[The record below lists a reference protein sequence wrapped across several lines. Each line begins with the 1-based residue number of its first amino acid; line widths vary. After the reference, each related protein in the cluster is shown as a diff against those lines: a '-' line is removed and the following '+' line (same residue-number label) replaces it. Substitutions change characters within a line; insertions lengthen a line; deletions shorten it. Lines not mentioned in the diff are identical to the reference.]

1 MMSLFILLSVLAAM
15 IFIEKK
21 SHWVFWVISS
31 ISAGLALL
39 TISPSIIVVP
49 LVGLMLG
56 VNYISQWKKQSQ
68 PGLWLGYFRWMLLF
82 IGIICLVYVVLWPG
96 MWVNPG
102 KMLYEVF
109 GNAISYAFQGSQLDV
124 AKGLNPSRF
133 SIDSSGIIPY
143 FTSLFWRSTPITW
156 LGVLFGCIGFLASIG
171 KKANTIDSTFT
182 PLIKRSIIYLG
193 LIAAYFVLIFGIA
206 KGRNSP
212 HYILMSFVCLEMIAG
227 IGLVYAIRWI
237 GARIRP
243 VRQGWIMIVLAISL
257 LGVHIAS
264 GISQFPY
271 YYTYLNPLM
280 RLLVKGNPDAGY
292 GEGLEKAGEYLSNK
306 PNGSTLTAISLFGY
320 GSFSYF
326 FSGQFFHMPPTDIM
340 EPSLLEDIRQSDYLV
355 VYDIYQKRFYRPA
368 LLMDSLKGISPEKT
382 IEINNLDYVSI
393 YKVSDLP
400 ESLYKSLNQ

>member
-1 MMSLFILLSVLAAM
+1 MV
-15 IFIEKK
+15 FIEKK
-21 SHWVFWVISS
+21 SHWVFWVFSS

-39 TISPSIIVVP
+39 TKSPSIVVIP

-56 VNYISQWKKQSQ
+56 VKYISRWKKQSQ
-68 PGLWLGYFRWMLLF
+68 SGLWLGYIKWMLLF
-82 IGIICLVYVVLWPG
+82 IGILCLVYVVLWPG

-109 GNAISYAFQGSQLDV
+109 GNAISYAFQGSKLDV

-143 FTSLFWRSTPITW
+143 FTSLFWRTTPITW
-156 LGVLFGCIGFLASIG
+156 LGVFFGCTGFFACIG
-171 KKANTIDSTFT
+171 KKADKTDPTFD
-182 PLIKRSIIYLG
+182 PVIMRSYFYLG
-193 LIAAYFVLIFGIA
+193 LLALIFVFIFGIA

-212 HYILMSFVCLEMIAG
+212 HYILMSFVSLEVIAG
-227 IGLVYAIRWI
+227 IGLVGTIRWI
-237 GARIRP
+237 GARIKP
-243 VRQGWIMIVLAISL
+243 ANPGWVVILLATSL

-306 PNGSTLTAISLFGY
+306 PNGSTLTAISWFGY
-320 GSFSYF
+320 GPFSYF
-326 FSGQFFHMPPTDIM
+326 FSGQFIHMPPTDII
-340 EPSLLEDIRQSDYLV
+340 EPSLLEDIRQADYLV
-355 VYDIYQKRFYRPA
+355 VYDIYQKRFYRPT
-368 LLMDSLKGISPEKT
+368 LLMDSLNGISPEKK
-382 IEINNLDYVSI
+382 IKINNLDYVSI

-400 ESLYKSLNQ
+400 ESLFKSLNH